1 MMDQAEETPLRFLF
15 ADMLVEAGI
24 DHVFGMPGGCTPFL
38 YDALFDKKD
47 QIHTVLVRHE
57 GGAAVMADLH
67 ARLTGKP
74 AVLMGQGP
82 WIGTS
87 GGIGIIESLH
97 TGLPMLIICDTS
109 DYFSLPQH
117 GPYQSGSGEYG
128 SFDLPSMMRAM
139 TKYTTV
145 ASNASE
151 FLHGLQQAIKH
162 ATTGRPGPA
171 AVLIKWNVAFESV
184 DPKAVKPPVH
194 PLSGHLNT
202 SAPCIS
208 PADADRAVEMLLAA
222 RSPVMITGQ
231 GVRCSRAFDEVEEL
245 AELIGIPVATSFLGK
260 STIRETH
267 DCAVGTM
274 GAIGQKV
281 ANRKISEADVILAV
295 GSSLAPDNTKWL
307 SPEFIDPKRQ
317 KIIQIDIES
326 RNAGWT
332 FPVEMGITSDAKLAL
347 QAIIQGIR
355 ARGVPF
361 DVGERIEELRRAKV
375 EADCFDEEIV
385 SSNKTPI
392 APERVVK
399 EVGAIIDEDDLLVL
413 DGGNN
418 RMWFTHHFQCKKAGQ
433 VLAGGGVA
441 AIGYGPPAALAAQT
455 IRPDTR
461 VICVCGD
468 GGLMMHLYAL
478 EMARDLGLPVT
489 FVVLNNSCLGNVRD
503 FLAADRRMA
512 TEYSEPNFAKIARG
526 FGLESVRIEKPE
538 ELASALSKAHESRET
553 WLVEVI
559 VDDLPHFKLISQ

>member
-1 MMDQAEETPLRFLF
+1 MDQVEPTPLRFLF
-15 ADMLVEAGI
+15 ADILVEAGI

-47 QIHTVLVRHE
+47 RIHTILVRHE

-74 AVLMGQGP
+74 AVLMGQGA

-128 SFDLPSMMRAM
+128 SFDLPGMMRAM

-151 FLHGLQQAIKH
+151 FLHGLQLAIKH

-184 DPKAVKPPVH
+184 DPGAVKPPVH
-194 PLSGHLNT
+194 PLPGHLNT

-208 PADADRAVEMLLAA
+208 PADAERAVEMLLAA
-222 RSPVMITGQ
+222 QSPVMIVGQ
-231 GVRCSRAFDEVEEL
+231 GVRCSRAFEEVEEL
-245 AELIGIPVATSFLGK
+245 ADLIGIPVATSFLGT
-260 STIRETH
+260 SAIRETH
-267 DCAVGTM
+267 ACAVGTM

-281 ANRKISEADVILAV
+281 ANQRIGEADVILAV

-307 SPEFIDPKRQ
+307 SPDFIDPGRQ

-326 RNAGWT
+326 RNVGWT
-332 FPVEMGITSDAKLAL
+332 FPVELGITSDAKLAL
-347 QAIIQGIR
+347 QAIIRGIQT
-355 ARGVPF
+355 RGVPF
-361 DVGERIEELRRAKV
+361 DVGTRVEELATAKA
-375 EADCFDEEIV
+375 EAACFDEEITR
-385 SSNKTPI
+385 SQATPI

-399 EVGAIIDEDDLLVL
+399 ELNAIVDEDDLLVL

-433 VLAGGGVA
+433 ILAGGGVA
-441 AIGYGPPAALAAQT
+441 AIGYGPPGALAAQ
-455 IRPDTR
+455 IIQPESR
-461 VICVCGD
+461 VICACGD
-468 GGLMMHLYAL
+468 GGMMMHLYAL
-478 EMARDLGLPVT
+478 EMARELQLPVT

-503 FLAADRRMA
+503 FLPADRRMA
-512 TEYSEPNFAKIARG
+512 TDYSQPDFAKIAQG
-526 FGLESVRIEKPE
+526 FGLNSVRVENPE
-538 ELASALSKAHESRET
+538 ELASALTKAHQSREA
-553 WLVEVI
+553 WLVDVI
-559 VDDLPHFKLISQ
+559 VDDLPHFKLMSG

>member
-1 MMDQAEETPLRFLF
+1 MAEVEETPLRSLF
-15 ADMLVEAGI
+15 ADILVEAGI

-47 QIHTVLVRHE
+47 QINTVLVRHE

-67 ARLTGKP
+67 ARLTGRP
-74 AVLMGQGP
+74 AVVMGQGP

-87 GGIGIIESLH
+87 GGIGVIESLH

-128 SFDLPSMMRAM
+128 SFDLPGMMKAM

-151 FLHGLQQAIKH
+151 FLHGLQLAIKH

-171 AVLIKWNVAFESV
+171 AVLVKWNVAFEGV

-194 PLSGHLNT
+194 PLSGHLNI

-260 STIRETH
+260 SSIRETH

-281 ANRKISEADVILAV
+281 ANQKITSADVILAV

-307 SPEFIDPKRQ
+307 SPEFIDPERQ

-347 QAIIQGIR
+347 QAIIQAIR
-355 ARGVPF
+355 ERGVRF
-361 DVGERIEELRRAKV
+361 DVGERIESLRKAKV
-375 EADCFDEEIV
+375 EADCFNEEIA
-385 SSNKTPI
+385 SSNETPI

-399 EVGAIIDEDDLLVL
+399 EVGAILDEDDLLVL

-418 RMWFTHHFQCKKAGQ
+418 RMWFTHHFQSKKAGQ

-441 AIGYGPPAALAAQT
+441 AIGYGPPAALAAQ
-455 IRPDTR
+455 IIHPERR
-461 VICVCGD
+461 VICACGD
-468 GGLMMHLYAL
+468 GGMMMHLYAL
-478 EMARDLGLPVT
+478 EMARDLELPVT

-512 TEYSEPNFAKIARG
+512 TEYSQPNFAKIAQG
-526 FGLESVRIEKPE
+526 FSLNSVRIEKPE
-538 ELASALSKAHESRET
+538 ELGSALAKAHGSREA
-553 WLVEVI
+553 WLIDVI
-559 VDDLPHFKLISQ
+559 VDDLPHFKLMSQ

>member
-1 MMDQAEETPLRFLF
+1 MAEVEETSLRSLF
-15 ADMLVEAGI
+15 ADILVEAGI

-47 QIHTVLVRHE
+47 QINTVLVRHE

-74 AVLMGQGP
+74 AVVMGQGP

-87 GGIGIIESLH
+87 GGIGVIESLH

-145 ASNASE
+145 ASNPSE
-151 FLHGLQQAIKH
+151 FLHGLQLAIKH

-184 DPKAVKPPVH
+184 DPRSVKPPIH
-194 PLSGHLNT
+194 PLAGHLNT
-202 SAPCIS
+202 SPPCIS

-222 RSPVMITGQ
+222 RNPVMITGQ
-231 GVRCSRAFDEVEEL
+231 GVRCSQAFDEVVEL

-267 DCAVGTM
+267 DCALGTM
-274 GAIGQKV
+274 GAIGQKA
-281 ANRKISEADVILAV
+281 ANEKITGADVILAV

-307 SPEFIDPKRQ
+307 SPEFIDPERQ

-347 QAIIQGIR
+347 QAIIRSIR
-355 ARGVPF
+355 AKGISI
-361 DVGERIEELRRAKV
+361 DVGERIESLKKAKI
-375 EADCFDEEIV
+375 EADCFDEEIIN
-385 SSNKTPI
+385 SDQTPI

-399 EVGAIIDEDDLLVL
+399 EVNAVIDEDDLLVL

-418 RMWFTHHFQCKKAGQ
+418 RMWFTHHFQCKKPGQ

-441 AIGYGPPAALAAQT
+441 AIGYGPPAALAAQ
-455 IRPDTR
+455 IIHPEKG
-461 VICVCGD
+461 VICACGD
-468 GGLMMHLYAL
+468 GGMMMHLYAL
-478 EMARDLGLPVT
+478 EMARDLQLPVT

-512 TEYSEPNFAKIARG
+512 TEYSEPNFAKIAQG
-526 FGLESVRIEKPE
+526 FSLNSVRVEQPE
-538 ELASALSKAHESRET
+538 ELGSALAKAHGSREA
-553 WLVEVI
+553 WLIEVI
-559 VDDLPHFKLISQ
+559 VDDLPHFKLMS

>member
-1 MMDQAEETPLRFLF
+1 MAQVEETPLRTLF
-15 ADMLVEAGI
+15 ADILVEAGI

-47 QIHTVLVRHE
+47 QINTVLVRHE

-74 AVLMGQGP
+74 AVVMGQGP

-87 GGIGIIESLH
+87 GGIGVIESLH

-128 SFDLPSMMRAM
+128 SFDLPAMMRAM

-151 FLHGLQQAIKH
+151 FLHGLQLAIKH

-184 DPKAVKPPVH
+184 DPKSVKPPLH

-222 RSPVMITGQ
+222 RNPVMITGQ

-260 STIRETH
+260 SSIRETH

-281 ANRKISEADVILAV
+281 ANQKITGADVILAV

-307 SPEFIDPKRQ
+307 SPEFIDPERQ

-355 ARGVPF
+355 ARGVKF
-361 DVGERIEELRRAKV
+361 NVEERIEALRSAKL
-375 EADCFDEEIV
+375 EADCFDEEILN
-385 SSNKTPI
+385 SNATPI
-392 APERVVK
+392 APERVVN
-399 EVGAIIDEDDLLVL
+399 EVNAILDEDDLLVL

-418 RMWFTHHFQCKKAGQ
+418 RMWFTHHFQSKKAGQ

-441 AIGYGPPAALAAQT
+441 AIGYGPPAALAAQ
-455 IRPDTR
+455 IIHPDRR
-461 VICVCGD
+461 VICACGD
-468 GGLMMHLYAL
+468 GGMMMHLYAL
-478 EMARDLGLPVT
+478 EMARDLELPVT

-512 TEYSEPNFAKIARG
+512 TEYSQPDFAKIAQG
-526 FGLESVRIEKPE
+526 FSLNSVRVEKPE
-538 ELASALSKAHESRET
+538 ELGSALAKAHESGEA
-553 WLVEVI
+553 WLIDVI
-559 VDDLPHFKLISQ
+559 VDDLPHFKLMS

>member
-1 MMDQAEETPLRFLF
+1 MAEAEETPLRSLF
-15 ADMLVEAGI
+15 ADILVEAGI

-38 YDALFDKKD
+38 FDALFDKKD
-47 QIHTVLVRHE
+47 RINTVLVRHE

-74 AVLMGQGP
+74 AVVMGQGP

-87 GGIGIIESLH
+87 GGIGIIEAFH

-128 SFDLPSMMRAM
+128 SFDLPGMMRAM

-151 FLHGLQQAIKH
+151 FLHGLQLAIKH

-184 DPKAVKPPVH
+184 DPNLVKPPLH

-231 GVRCSRAFDEVEEL
+231 GVRSSRAFDEVEEL

-260 STIRETH
+260 SSIRETH
-267 DCAVGTM
+267 DCALGTM

-281 ANRKISEADVILAV
+281 ANQKIASADVILAV
-295 GSSLAPDNTKWL
+295 GSSLAPDNTRWL
-307 SPEFIDPKRQ
+307 SPELIDPERQ
-317 KIIQIDIES
+317 KIIQIDIDS

-347 QAIIQGIR
+347 RAIVRGIR
-355 ARGVPF
+355 ARGVGF
-361 DVGERIEELRRAKV
+361 DVGKRIEALRQAKA
-375 EADCFDEEIV
+375 EADCFDEEIIR
-385 SSNKTPI
+385 SNATPV
-392 APERVVK
+392 APERVVN
-399 EVGAIIDEDDLLVL
+399 EVSAVLDEDDLLVL

-418 RMWFTHHFQCKKAGQ
+418 RMWFTHHFQSKKAGQ

-441 AIGYGPPAALAAQT
+441 AIGYGPPAALAAQ
-455 IRPDTR
+455 IIHPERR
-461 VICVCGD
+461 VLCACGD

-478 EMARDLGLPVT
+478 EMARDLELPVT

-512 TEYSEPNFAKIARG
+512 TEYSEPDFAKIAQG
-526 FGLESVRIEKPE
+526 FSLNSLRIENPE
-538 ELASALSKAHESRET
+538 ELGSALAKAHESGET
-553 WLVEVI
+553 WLIDVI
-559 VDDLPHFKLISQ
+559 VDDLPHFKLMS

>member
-1 MMDQAEETPLRFLF
+1 MDQSQEKPLRFLF

-38 YDALFDKKD
+38 YDALFDRKD

-67 ARLTGKP
+67 ARLTGRP
-74 AVLMGQGP
+74 AVLMGQGA

-128 SFDLPSMMRAM
+128 SFDLPGMMRAM

-145 ASNASE
+145 VSNASE
-151 FLHGLQQAIKH
+151 FLHGLQLAIKH

-171 AVLIKWNVAFESV
+171 AVLVKWNVPFASA
-184 DPKAVKPPVH
+184 DPSAVKPRLH
-194 PLSGHLNT
+194 PLSGLLNV
-202 SAPCIS
+202 SPPCIS
-208 PADADRAVEMLLAA
+208 PADAERAVDLLLAA

-231 GVRCSRAFDEVEEL
+231 GVRSSQAFDEVEEL
-245 AELIGIPVATSFLGK
+245 ADLIGIPVATSFLGK
-260 STIRETH
+260 SSIRETH
-267 DCAVGTM
+267 PCAMGTM
-274 GAIGQKV
+274 GAIGQKA
-281 ANRKISEADVILAV
+281 ANRRIGEADLILAV
-295 GSSLAPDNTKWL
+295 GSSLAPDNTRWL
-307 SPEFIDPKRQ
+307 SPDFIDPARQ
-317 KIIQIDIES
+317 KIIQIDIEP
-326 RNAGWT
+326 RNVGWT
-332 FPVEMGITSDAKLAL
+332 FPVAMGITSDAKLAL
-347 QAIIQGIR
+347 QAIIRGIR
-355 ARGVPF
+355 ERSIDF
-361 DVGERIEELRRAKV
+361 DVEERIEAIGSAKA
-375 EADCFDEEIV
+375 EAGCFNEEITR
-385 SSNKTPI
+385 SDKTPI
-392 APERVVK
+392 APERVVR
-399 EVGAIIDEDDLLVL
+399 EVNAVLDEDDLLVL

-441 AIGYGPPAALAAQT
+441 AIGYGPPGALAAQI
-455 IRPDTR
+455 IRPDAR
-461 VICVCGD
+461 VLCACGD
-468 GGLMMHLYAL
+468 GGMMMHLYAL

-503 FLAADRRMA
+503 FLAPDRRMA
-512 TEYSEPNFAKIARG
+512 TEYSQPDFAKIAKG
-526 FGLESVRIEKPE
+526 FGLESMRIERPE
-538 ELASALSKAHESRET
+538 ELGSALRKAVDSREA
-553 WLVEVI
+553 WLLDVI

>member
-1 MMDQAEETPLRFLF
+1 MAEVEETSLRSLF
-15 ADMLVEAGI
+15 ADILVEAGI

-47 QIHTVLVRHE
+47 QINTVLVRHE

-74 AVLMGQGP
+74 AVVMGQGP

-87 GGIGIIESLH
+87 GGIGVIESLH

-128 SFDLPSMMRAM
+128 SFDLPTMMRAM

-145 ASNASE
+145 ASNPSE
-151 FLHGLQQAIKH
+151 FLHGLQLAIKH

-184 DPKAVKPPVH
+184 DPKTVKPPIH
-194 PLSGHLNT
+194 PLAGHLNT

-222 RSPVMITGQ
+222 RNPVMITGQ
-231 GVRCSRAFDEVEEL
+231 GVRCSQAFDEVVEL

-267 DCAVGTM
+267 DCALGTM

-281 ANRKISEADVILAV
+281 ANQKITGADVIMAV

-307 SPEFIDPKRQ
+307 SPEFIDPERQ

-332 FPVEMGITSDAKLAL
+332 FPVEMGITSDARLAL
-347 QAIIQGIR
+347 QAIIRGIK
-355 ARGVPF
+355 ARGVRF
-361 DVGERIEELRRAKV
+361 DVGERIESLKKAKI
-375 EADCFDEEIV
+375 EANCFDEEILN
-385 SSNKTPI
+385 SDQTPI
-392 APERVVK
+392 APERVVR
-399 EVGAIIDEDDLLVL
+399 EVSAIIDEDDLLVL

-418 RMWFTHHFQCKKAGQ
+418 RMWFTHHFQCKKPGQ

-441 AIGYGPPAALAAQT
+441 AIGYGPPAALAAR
-455 IRPDTR
+455 IIHPERG
-461 VICVCGD
+461 VICACGD
-468 GGLMMHLYAL
+468 GGMMMHLYAL
-478 EMARDLGLPVT
+478 EMARDLQLPVT

-512 TEYSEPNFAKIARG
+512 TEYSEPNFARIAQG
-526 FGLESVRIEKPE
+526 FSLNSVRVEQPE
-538 ELASALSKAHESRET
+538 ELGSALAKAHGSREA

-559 VDDLPHFKLISQ
+559 VDDLPHFKLMS

>member
-1 MMDQAEETPLRFLF
+1 MAEAEETPLRSLF
-15 ADMLVEAGI
+15 ADILVEAGI

-38 YDALFDKKD
+38 FDALFDKKD
-47 QIHTVLVRHE
+47 RINTVLVRHE

-74 AVLMGQGP
+74 AVVMGQGP

-87 GGIGIIESLH
+87 GGIGIIEAFH

-128 SFDLPSMMRAM
+128 SFDLPGMMRAM

-151 FLHGLQQAIKH
+151 FLHGLQLAIKH

-184 DPKAVKPPVH
+184 DPNLVKPPLH

-208 PADADRAVEMLLAA
+208 PADAERAAEMLLAA

-231 GVRCSRAFDEVEEL
+231 GVRSSQAFDEVEEL

-260 STIRETH
+260 SSIRETH
-267 DCAVGTM
+267 DCALGTM

-281 ANRKISEADVILAV
+281 ANQKIASADVILAV
-295 GSSLAPDNTKWL
+295 GSSLAPDNTRWL
-307 SPEFIDPKRQ
+307 SPELIDPERQ

-347 QAIIQGIR
+347 RAIVQGIR
-355 ARGVPF
+355 ARGVGF
-361 DVGERIEELRRAKV
+361 DVGERIEALRQAKA

-385 SSNKTPI
+385 RSDATPI
-392 APERVVK
+392 APERVVN
-399 EVGAIIDEDDLLVL
+399 EVNAILDEDDLLVL

-418 RMWFTHHFQCKKAGQ
+418 RMWFTHHFQSKKAGQ

-441 AIGYGPPAALAAQT
+441 AIGYGPPAALAAQ
-455 IRPDTR
+455 IIHPERR
-461 VICVCGD
+461 VICACGD

-478 EMARDLGLPVT
+478 EMARDLELPVT

-512 TEYSEPNFAKIARG
+512 TEYSEPDFAKIAQG
-526 FGLESVRIEKPE
+526 FSLNSVRIEKPE
-538 ELASALSKAHESRET
+538 ELGSALAKAHESGET
-553 WLVEVI
+553 WLIDVI
-559 VDDLPHFKLISQ
+559 VDDLPHFKLMS

>member
-1 MMDQAEETPLRFLF
+1 MAQAEERPLRSLF
-15 ADMLVEAGI
+15 ADTLVEAGI

-38 YDALFDKKD
+38 YDGLFDKKD
-47 QIHTVLVRHE
+47 QINTVLVRHE
-57 GGAAVMADLH
+57 GGAAIMADLY

-74 AVLMGQGP
+74 AVVMGQGP

-87 GGIGIIESLH
+87 GGIGVIESLH
-97 TGLPMLIICDTS
+97 SGLPMLIICDTS

-128 SFDLPSMMRAM
+128 SFDLPGMMRAM

-151 FLHGLQQAIKH
+151 FLHGLQLAIKH

-184 DPKAVKPPVH
+184 DPRTVKPPLH

-208 PADADRAVEMLLAA
+208 PTDANRVVEMLLAA
-222 RSPVMITGQ
+222 RSPVMIAGQ
-231 GVRCSRAFDEVEEL
+231 GVRSSRAFGEVEEL

-260 STIRETH
+260 SSIRETH

-274 GAIGQKV
+274 GSIGQKV
-281 ANRKISEADVILAV
+281 ANQKITSADVILAV

-307 SPEFIDPKRQ
+307 SPEFIDPERQ

-332 FPVEMGITSDAKLAL
+332 YPVEMGVTSDAKLAL

-355 ARGVPF
+355 ERRIPF
-361 DVGERIEELRRAKV
+361 DVGERIESLRKAKV
-375 EADCFDEEIV
+375 EADCFHEEIV
-385 SSNKTPI
+385 SSNETPI

-399 EVGAIIDEDDLLVL
+399 EVSAILDEDDLLVL

-418 RMWFTHHFQCKKAGQ
+418 RMWFTHHFQSKKAGQ

-441 AIGYGPPAALAAQT
+441 AIGYGPPAALAAQ
-455 IRPDTR
+455 IIHPERR
-461 VICVCGD
+461 VICTCGD
-468 GGLMMHLYAL
+468 GGMMMHLYAL
-478 EMARDLGLPVT
+478 EMARDLELPVT

-512 TEYSEPNFAKIARG
+512 TEYSEPNFAKIAQG
-526 FGLESVRIEKPE
+526 FSLNSVRVENPE
-538 ELASALSKAHESRET
+538 ELGSALAKAHGSREA
-553 WLVEVI
+553 WLVEVV
-559 VDDLPHFKLISQ
+559 VDDLPHFKLMSQ